1 MLPRME
7 KMAFRSLLLVLA
19 VSSAAV
25 LPAQVL
31 RHETTTINIEIPVRV
46 FKGDTFVDNLTIA
59 DFEVYEDGKLQSLEA
74 VYLVKKTAIARREET
89 KPFLPD
95 TNRHFYLFFEM
106 TEYDPKIRKA
116 LEYFVEEV
124 LLPGDELLIVTPMK
138 TYRMKSEMFSD
149 AGRDR
154 VFEQLLGI
162 LRRDILVGSSEYRDV
177 LEDMKALALTMVGAV
192 GLSSTNSQSPMAGD
206 PFSSGAVYD
215 INTSVEEQLQMYT
228 ACLSRLENLRQ
239 VDQAQMTAFAEH
251 LRGQAG
257 RKEIF
262 LFYQREFIP
271 KLDPLVLNAYMSN
284 FNERPDIVQTVTGI
298 FEFFRR
304 ETPLDVDTVK
314 RAYSDSGAAVHFLF
328 LTRPAPK
335 APGVTMQEQSED
347 IFAPFREMSRATGG
361 YMASTANLDAA
372 MRSAVAAAE
381 NYYLLY
387 YTPKDYT
394 SDGRFHNV
402 RVRLKS
408 GNYRLSH
415 RLGYIAD

>member
-1 MLPRME
+1 MNKKTARV
-7 KMAFRSLLLVLA
+7 FLLVLA
-19 VSSAAV
+19 SSFSAS

-46 FKGDTFVDNLTIA
+46 FKGDTFIDNLTIA

-74 VYLVKKTAIARREET
+74 VYVVRKTVIERREET

-106 TEYDPKIRKA
+106 TEYDPKIREA
-116 LEYFVEEV
+116 LNYFVDEV
-124 LLPGDELLIVTPMK
+124 LLPGDELVIVTPMK

-149 AGRDR
+149 AGRAR

-162 LRRDILVGSSEYRDV
+162 LRRDILIGSTEYRDV

-192 GLSSTNSQSPMAGD
+192 GLISTNSQSPMAGD
-206 PFSSGAVYD
+206 PFGSSGSVYD
-215 INTSVEEQLQMYT
+215 VSTSVEEQLQMYA

-239 VDQAQMTAFAEH
+239 VDQAQVAGLADH
-251 LRGQAG
+251 LRGLAG
-257 RKEIF
+257 RKEVF
-262 LFYQREFIP
+262 LFTQREFIP
-271 KLDPLVLNAYMSN
+271 KLDTLVLATYMSV
-284 FNERPDIVQTVTGI
+284 FNDRPDIVQTVTSI

-304 ETPLDVDTVK
+304 ETPLDAGPIN
-314 RAYSDSGAAVHFLF
+314 RAFSDSGAAIHFLF
-328 LTRPAPK
+328 MTRPATK
-335 APGVTMQEQSED
+335 VPGVTMQEQSED
-347 IFAPFREMSRATGG
+347 IFAPFLEMSRATGG
-361 YMASTANLDAA
+361 YVASTANISAA
-372 MRSAVAAAE
+372 MRSAVAASE

-387 YTPKDYT
+387 YTPKDYA

-402 RVRLKS
+402 QVKLKS
-408 GNYRLSH
+408 GAYRLSH